1 MKLSWKAVYKKVSHS
16 TLQQGGFGCE
26 LHCSRFRAFATI
38 WPRWPEAGPQVR
50 WQIHPIM
57 VFCSSQVYSFVQLY
71 FLPLLSSAMPLPTTI
86 CSPVL
91 GDSYLLPI
99 SNALVRAQYRN
110 GGKKQFFRDFLSVPT
125 LIKQHKLSL
134 SYSSW
139 GTIWRTR
146 HCAQQCNEHL
156 HAEDTSLEA
165 SRAVDIPDIPF
176 DHMITTFCSEE
187 VHFSSLLT
195 TCSTKLD
202 ITALPLNYIAKIKWL
217 LKEAVKR
224 N

>member
-1 MKLSWKAVYKKVSHS
+1 MRVALLQISCVCHHMAPVARGRPAGPVTDQPNNGLLLLPGLLLCT
-16 TLQQGGFGCE
+16 TLLLAITEQ
-26 LHCSRFRAFATI
+26 RNAFANHHLFPCS
-38 WPRWPEAGPQVR
+38 W
-50 WQIHPIM
+50 WQ
-57 VFCSSQVYSFVQLY
+57 
-71 FLPLLSSAMPLPTTI
+71 
-86 CSPVL
+86 
-91 GDSYLLPI
+91 LPI
-99 SNALVRAQYRN
+99 TYFKCPRKGTVSKRR
-110 GGKKQFFRDFLSVPT
+110 KKQFFRDFLSVPT
-125 LIKQHKLSL
+125 LIKQHNLSL

-202 ITALPLNYIAKIKWL
+202 ITALPLIYIAKIKWL